1 VTSTCTGPY
10 CVWTRSPATV
20 TDEAFEGLERVGEAL
35 GRVAVG
41 LGRVADGLGR
51 SESSSVGLGRL
62 GGAVRVPDRFG
73 GSGVGRVGTCRDRD
87 AGADDT
93 TPADECGCALART
106 ATPTTTKVAA
116 DMTSLIPRLTHV
128 LLSP

>member
-1 VTSTCTGPY
+1 M
-10 CVWTRSPATV
+10 
-20 TDEAFEGLERVGEAL
+20 AFEGLGRVGEAL
-35 GRVAVG
+35 RRVAVEPGRVAEG
-41 LGRVADGLGR
+41 LGRPEA
-51 SESSSVGLGRL
+51 VGLGRL

-73 GSGVGRVGTCRDRD
+73 GSGVGRVGTCRGRP

-93 TPADECGCALART
+93 TSADECGCALARN

-116 DMTSLIPRLTHV
+116 AMTSLIPRLTRV

>member
-1 VTSTCTGPY
+1 MVISTCTGPY

-20 TDEAFEGLERVGEAL
+20 TDEAFEGLGRVGEAL
-35 GRVAVG
+35 GRLAEG
-41 LGRVADGLGR
+41 LGRVA
-51 SESSSVGLGRL
+51 EGLGRL

-73 GSGVGRVGTCRDRD
+73 GSGVGRVGTCRDRL

-93 TPADECGCALART
+93 TSADECGCALART
-106 ATPTTTKVAA
+106 ATPTTTRVAA

>member
-1 VTSTCTGPY
+1 M
-10 CVWTRSPATV
+10 
-20 TDEAFEGLERVGEAL
+20 
-35 GRVAVG
+35 
-41 LGRVADGLGR
+41 
-51 SESSSVGLGRL
+51 GLGRL

-73 GSGVGRVGTCRDRD
+73 GSGVGRVGACRDRP

-93 TPADECGCALART
+93 TAADECGWALARS
-106 ATPTTTKVAA
+106 ATPTTTRVAA